1 MKLAIVQYSSN
12 FGGSTLSG
20 QMIASGMLGH
30 DWDVQMCF
38 GFDGPFVASMQE
50 ANCSTHVVPHNNWLR
65 TPGILHFI
73 RNFLA
78 ELHASADFESE
89 FRRLKPDVVYVNT
102 IVSYAAVKAASRLG
116 IPVVWHI
123 REMFSDEHGE
133 MSWPANYLK
142 GPIRKHMA
150 KLATKIVVN
159 SSAVAANVFGS
170 SDNYEVENIP
180 NAVFHDF
187 FKSRGNK
194 VDCQNNL
201 MLPNGVP
208 LVGLPGTL
216 RPVKGHSIFL
226 KAIPLIIDEIP
237 NCHFAITGAIDSDFA
252 RSLVETAELAPY
264 AGRVIFTGEI
274 NDMLSFYHACDVCCV
289 PSISEPFGRTAVE
302 CFATRTPL
310 VATAVGG
317 LNDIVRHD
325 DNALVV
331 PVADENALAKSIV
344 SLLQDNSHAKDMVDQ
359 AFADAEKYYT
369 EDVYVKRI
377 AAVIDQ
383 AIAGD

>member
-1 MKLAIVQYSSN
+1 M
-12 FGGSTLSG
+12 
-20 QMIASGMLGH
+20 
-30 DWDVQMCF
+30 
-38 GFDGPFVASMQE
+38 
-50 ANCSTHVVPHNNWLR
+50 
-65 TPGILHFI
+65 
-73 RNFLA
+73 
-78 ELHASADFESE
+78 
-89 FRRLKPDVVYVNT
+89 DVVQ
-102 IVSYAAVKAASRLG
+102 
-116 IPVVWHI
+116 P
-123 REMFSDEHGE
+123 
-133 MSWPANYLK
+133 
-142 GPIRKHMA
+142 
-150 KLATKIVVN
+150 
-159 SSAVAANVFGS
+159 
-170 SDNYEVENIP
+170 VENIP